1 MADNKI
7 DKLHDDANLN
17 LACIG
22 NCAYTALIDQK
33 GQVVWSC
40 YPRFDG
46 DPIFCSLLKRS
57 TSTSNDIGFW
67 DIQLSNF
74 DHSEQSYIKNSAV
87 LSTKLFDKSG
97 NGLEIIDCV
106 PRFESFEREYRP
118 NMLLRTIKAIKGRPR
133 CQIRLR
139 PTFGYGWG
147 VPEKTRGS
155 NHIRYLLSNMTIR
168 LTTNAPISYIVD
180 EVLFEVD
187 EPVYLCLMPDESL
200 KVPLNE
206 MAATYLEKTLNWWGN
221 WIKTLSIPFEWQEQV
236 IRSVITLKMA
246 NFEETGAI
254 VSAMTTSVPRGPQGG
269 NYDFRYCWLR
279 EAGSIVHTLHKIGAT
294 TTLEGYFKF
303 LKNVVADFT
312 DNSDHPIQPVF
323 GISLEKRMH
332 EREMHR
338 LPGFRGIGPVKLGS
352 NDPEYTQNDVYG
364 CIIDSLLPLF
374 FDQRL
379 KRGDSIMFKQMEVV
393 GEMAKKSYNQED
405 NGPRGSK
412 VGNYTFSAVMCWV
425 ACDRLAKISQQ
436 LEKNDRF
443 EYWASAAKEIKA
455 EILAKAWNSEINSF
469 VSVWGTQSVDSYLL
483 LLSELKFVDANDKQF
498 LGTLARIEKTLIK
511 NRLVCVNPEDT
522 VSLNSATF
530 DYIRALDSVG
540 RKDEARDLF
549 NYIIKNINS
558 NGMFSE
564 TIDPETKIHWGNF
577 PQSSASVGLI
587 ACAIRLSKTWDN
599 AF

>member
-1 MADNKI
+1 MT
-7 DKLHDDANLN
+7 DKLHDDDANLN

-22 NCAYTALIDQK
+22 NCAFSALIDQR

-57 TSTSNDIGFW
+57 TSNSNDIGFW

-74 DHSEQSYIKNSAV
+74 ERSEQCYFKNSAV

-97 NGLEIIDCV
+97 NCVEIIDCV
-106 PRFESFEREYRP
+106 PRFDSFEREYRP
-118 NMLLRTIKAIKGRPR
+118 NMLLRTIKPIKGRPR
-133 CQIRLR
+133 CQVRLR

-200 KVPLNE
+200 KVPLSE
-206 MAATYLEKTLNWWGN
+206 MSATYLEKTLAWWRNWV
-221 WIKTLSIPFEWQEQV
+221 KTLSIPFEWQQEV

-254 VSAMTTSVPRGPQGG
+254 VSAMTTSIPKSSKGN
-269 NYDFRYCWLR
+269 NYDFRYCWIR
-279 EAGSIVHTLHKIGAT
+279 EAASIVHTLHKVGAT
-294 TTLEGYFKF
+294 SILEGYLKF
-303 LKNVVADFT
+303 INNVLSDFI
-312 DNSDHPIQPVF
+312 DNPDVPIQPVF

-338 LPGFRGIGPVKLGS
+338 LPGYRGIGPVRLGS
-352 NDPEYTQNDVYG
+352 NDSQLNQHDIYG
-364 CIIDSLLPLF
+364 CIIDSLSPLF
-374 FDQRL
+374 FDERL
-379 KRGDSIMFKQMEVV
+379 KQGDEAMFKQMEVI
-393 GEMAKKSYNQED
+393 GEISKKIYNKAD
-405 NGPRGSK
+405 TGPRGATD
-412 VGNYTFSAVMCWV
+412 GNHTFSAVMCWV
-425 ACDRLAKISQQ
+425 ACDRLARIGRNLKMD
-436 LEKNDRF
+436 DRF
-443 EYWASAAKEIKA
+443 EYWSTSANTIKE
-455 EILAKAWNSEINSF
+455 EVLVKAWNSDINSF
-469 VSVWGTQSVDSYLL
+469 VSVWGTDKVDGYLL
-483 LLSELKFVDANDKQF
+483 QLPQVKFIDAQDKRF

-511 NRLVCVNPEDT
+511 NRFVCAEAEDT
-522 VSLNSATF
+522 VSINACTF
-530 DYIRALDSVG
+530 DYIRALSAVG
-540 RKDEARDLF
+540 RNDEARSLF
-549 NYIIKNINS
+549 EYMLSNVNS
-558 NGMFSE
+558 NGMYSE
-564 TIDPETKIHWGNF
+564 TIDPETRTHWGNF
-577 PQSSASVGLI
+577 PQNSASVGLI
-587 ACAIRLSKTWDN
+587 SCAMQLSKDWDK